1 MKKTAD
7 GKPQGPVSSD
17 DDRNLTGL
25 LRIFE
30 GRLSKSVKVFDKRLM
45 NSRGVMREISVTVK
59 PMAETSQ
66 KRLEKKI
73 GEFDNRITALIKEVK
88 KLQKS

>member
-1 MKKTAD
+1 
-7 GKPQGPVSSD
+7 
-17 DDRNLTGL
+17 
-25 LRIFE
+25 
-30 GRLSKSVKVFDKRLM
+30 
-45 NSRGVMREISVTVK
+45 MREISVTVK